1 VPLRSA
7 HASSV
12 LQAVWH
18 LALSMPRCEARRLM
32 PRERVTG
39 YRTAI
44 LGNGTRA
51 AKSNA
56 TITAALADAARCWS
70 LFFHRPLSAGT
81 GSVPRP
87 SPVKTR
93 SWNLRSECAGWRL
106 EAE

>member
-32 PRERVTG
+32 PRKRVTG

-51 AKSNA
+51 AKSKA
-56 TITAALADAARCWS
+56 TVACCALEGTV
-70 LFFHRPLSAGT
+70 LGFFFNRPLNAGT
-81 GSVPRP
+81 SPYLDPR
-87 SPVKTR
+87 R
-93 SWNLRSECAGWRL
+93 
-106 EAE
+106 

>member
-32 PRERVTG
+32 PRKRVTG

-44 LGNGTRA
+44 VGNGTSR
-51 AKSNA
+51 KVERHDN
-56 TITAALADAARCWS
+56 L
-70 LFFHRPLSAGT
+70 
-81 GSVPRP
+81 
-87 SPVKTR
+87 
-93 SWNLRSECAGWRL
+93 LRSPTPHGVGASSFIAR
-106 EAE
+106 